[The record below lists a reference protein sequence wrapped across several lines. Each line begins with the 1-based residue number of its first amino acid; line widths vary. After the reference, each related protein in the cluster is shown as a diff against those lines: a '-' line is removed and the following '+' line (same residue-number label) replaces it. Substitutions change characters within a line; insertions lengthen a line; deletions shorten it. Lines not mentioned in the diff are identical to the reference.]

1 MIPNLRCY
9 LKTWNLTEPK
19 LLADTPT
26 SRVYA
31 VTCNKEKV
39 VLKLLSPI
47 GKIDEASGA
56 AALKCFNGNGA
67 VSLLKCDTKAQLLEF
82 ADGDDLAA
90 LVKKGEDEKATTII
104 ADILNKLHYS
114 YSGSPPVELTKLSDR
129 FSSLVKKAGEDES
142 KGLNSIFEKAAEVA
156 NLLIESQ
163 KDLHILHG
171 DIHHG
176 NIKFSTKRGWLAID
190 PKGIVGERAY
200 DAANTLCN
208 PWDME
213 SLVEDEE
220 RLLKNASIL
229 SKRLKVD
236 YSRLLSFTF
245 VHACL
250 SAIWLLE
257 DGLDPTHALTM
268 VKIVEPHIECI

>member
-31 VTCNKEKV
+31 ATYNKEKV

-114 YSGSPPVELTKLSDR
+114 YSGSPPV
-129 FSSLVKKAGEDES
+129 
-142 KGLNSIFEKAAEVA
+142 
-156 NLLIESQ
+156 
-163 KDLHILHG
+163 
-171 DIHHG
+171 
-176 NIKFSTKRGWLAID
+176 
-190 PKGIVGERAY
+190 
-200 DAANTLCN
+200 
-208 PWDME
+208 
-213 SLVEDEE
+213 
-220 RLLKNASIL
+220 
-229 SKRLKVD
+229 
-236 YSRLLSFTF
+236 
-245 VHACL
+245 
-250 SAIWLLE
+250 
-257 DGLDPTHALTM
+257 
-268 VKIVEPHIECI
+268 